1 MGGHGGLNIL
11 PQKKWNVYNWDNR
24 QIVDR
29 DKKAH
34 AEKQRQAYEKQ
45 REDLL
50 DNKMQVMKSDGLP
63 SKIQEYRQE
72 EKPVHSLIN
81 QEMRKMAD
89 EQKHINLFEQ
99 EERTLANREVEQLK
113 RLKEDEFLRGKNM
126 DYSTR
131 FLGSY
136 ADQTKM
142 PWYSKK
148 KGVNAQKPANK
159 YIDLQDVIVVAKS
172 DSKITKEMVEV
183 EKREE
188 SRYHKQQRRDRT
200 REKVWQK

>member
-1 MGGHGGLNIL
+1 
-11 PQKKWNVYNWDNR
+11 
-24 QIVDR
+24 
-29 DKKAH
+29 
-34 AEKQRQAYEKQ
+34 
-45 REDLL
+45 
-50 DNKMQVMKSDGLP
+50 
-63 SKIQEYRQE
+63 
-72 EKPVHSLIN
+72 
-81 QEMRKMAD
+81 
-89 EQKHINLFEQ
+89 
-99 EERTLANREVEQLK
+99 
-113 RLKEDEFLRGKNM
+113 M

-148 KGVNAQKPANK
+148 KGLTGQKPHHK

-200 REKVWQK
+200 REKNWQKQEEFEREKNRFDKFQSKPVQELIKHEEDLLIQEFKEKKVDDLEKLREKRLKRQ

>member
-34 AEKQRQAYEKQ
+34 ADKQRQAYEKQ

-63 SKIQEYRQE
+63 SKVQEYRQE

-113 RLKEDEFLRGKNM
+113 RLK
-126 DYSTR
+126 
-131 FLGSY
+131 
-136 ADQTKM
+136 
-142 PWYSKK
+142 
-148 KGVNAQKPANK
+148 
-159 YIDLQDVIVVAKS
+159 
-172 DSKITKEMVEV
+172 
-183 EKREE
+183 
-188 SRYHKQQRRDRT
+188 
-200 REKVWQK
+200 